1 MDLKFGDYVECKGNV
16 VVFQS
21 DGRKFVE
28 VSSKNVTVHRPE
40 FVEGAVVVVKWS
52 DDSEQEIGVISNMSG
67 GYGKPFVSVDRGTHY
82 SSGSTSFLNMRLA
95 TESEVRQY
103 NKECAEA
110 VEKEKRRKIADV
122 ATETLL
128 AELADRLKSPK

>member
-1 MDLKFGDYVECKGNV
+1 MDLKFGDYVECKGHV

-40 FVEGAVVVVKWS
+40 FVERAVVVVTWGNGEK
-52 DDSEQEIGVISNMSG
+52 EIGVISNMSG
-67 GYGKPFVSVDRGTHY
+67 GYGKPFVSTDRGTHR

-110 VEKEKRRKIADV
+110 VEKEKRQKIADV

-128 AELADRLKSPK
+128 AELADRLKPPK